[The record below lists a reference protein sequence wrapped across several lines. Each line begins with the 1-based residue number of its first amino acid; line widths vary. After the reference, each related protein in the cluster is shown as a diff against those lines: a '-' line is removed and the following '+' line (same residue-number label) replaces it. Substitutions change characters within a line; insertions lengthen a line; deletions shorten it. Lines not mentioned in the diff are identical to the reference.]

1 MAAPDPPWQP
11 LVEASLYNY
20 LSLILP
26 WPSLVLDQQPG
37 KGGPGSDVGG
47 SIQRLQLVCPDVCVG
62 QVSTFEQGQE
72 CRLGR
77 NDNGERPFSG
87 VTCCMDFCAH
97 SHYDR
102 HNMTDGGATVVSCL
116 RGVVL

>member
-1 MAAPDPPWQP
+1 MGFT
-11 LVEASLYNY
+11 LV
-20 LSLILP
+20 
-26 WPSLVLDQQPG
+26 
-37 KGGPGSDVGG
+37 GSYRDYSVFV
-47 SIQRLQLVCPDVCVG
+47 RVC

-77 NDNGERPFSG
+77 NENGERPFSG

-102 HNMTDGGATVVSCL
+102 HNMTDGGATVVSSL
-116 RGVVL
+116 GVWLLGSAQLCY